1 MKDSEKKTKNKESFF
16 TKISK
21 YTDLSLRSDKGFQ
34 LDIYAEKSGYKSVVT
49 YNVKRI
55 EKDEYILFTFR
66 GEKSILYL
74 YSNTRGKMKK
84 YIIQYRR
91 FSK

>member
-1 MKDSEKKTKNKESFF
+1 MCKKQEINQLLKER
-16 TKISK
+16 KIK
-21 YTDLSLRSDKGFQ
+21 PIDLVNEAF
-34 LDIYAEKSGYKSVVT
+34 E
-49 YNVKRI
+49 RI

-91 FSK
+91 FIYGTRNYYCSSCYHRTDRYY